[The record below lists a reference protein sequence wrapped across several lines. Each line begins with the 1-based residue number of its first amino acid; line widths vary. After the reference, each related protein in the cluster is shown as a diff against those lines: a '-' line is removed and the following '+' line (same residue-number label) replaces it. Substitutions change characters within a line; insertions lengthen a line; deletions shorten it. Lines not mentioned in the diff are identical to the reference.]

1 MEIKKVSPKTLKLL
15 KVLLYVNTFVLL
27 ALGCYYLIFHI
38 INTNENNIFDKFIFL
53 PLLLALIGSE
63 VMLMSYVYNNSSYK
77 SNNSQDNAMFKLGII
92 IEIIAVITI
101 FILLFFNLVINK

>member
-27 ALGCYYLIFHI
+27 ALGSYYLICHI
-38 INTNENNIFDKFIFL
+38 INNYDGNIFDKFIFL

-92 IEIIAVITI
+92 IEIVAVITI